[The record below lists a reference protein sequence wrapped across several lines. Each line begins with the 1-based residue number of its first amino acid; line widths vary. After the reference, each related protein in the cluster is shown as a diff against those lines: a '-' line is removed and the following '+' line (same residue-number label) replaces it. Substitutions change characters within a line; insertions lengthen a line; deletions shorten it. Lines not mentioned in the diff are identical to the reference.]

1 MGKGVRQKTGIQRFA
16 LQHHY
21 CHIASLMAEYG
32 LDELFGIAFDG
43 TGYGIDGNI
52 WGSEFLYCDIKNFQ
66 RLELFDVGKF
76 LVNPCFNP
84 LNYLVPLPVL
94 PLHPSTAIHLS
105 LCYLVQ
111 NEIFLYI
118 GF

>member
-1 MGKGVRQKTGIQRFA
+1 
-16 LQHHY
+16 
-21 CHIASLMAEYG
+21 MAEYG

-66 RLELFDVGKF
+66 RLAHLKPIRLPGGEHAIKDCSRIALSLIGEAFGDDFDLISK
-76 LVNPCFNP
+76 
-84 LNYLVPLPVL
+84 L
-94 PLHPSTAIHLS
+94 PLSEATSENKIRQILKLKKLHNLALLH
-105 LCYLVQ
+105 Q
-111 NEIFLYI
+111 EWE